1 MLLKK
6 LDMLCTKVELKE
18 KKDSK
23 EQYLMVSLLDLNSG
37 DVFDILEK
45 DLEVIKSI
53 IPMNKYKVDLKLSS
67 SKYGLSLAIEHI
79 GENLGGI

>member
-23 EQYLMVSLLDLNSG
+23 EQYLMVSLLDLASG

-45 DLEVIKSI
+45 DLEMLKNIT
-53 IPMNKYKVDLKLSS
+53 PMTKYKIDLRLSS
-67 SKYGLSLAIEHI
+67 SKYGLSLAIENI
-79 GENLGGI
+79 GDNLGGI

>member
-23 EQYLMVSLLDLNSG
+23 EQYLMVSLLDLASG

-45 DLEVIKSI
+45 DLEMLKNLT
-53 IPMNKYKVDLKLSS
+53 PMTKYKVDLKLSS
-67 SKYGLSLAIEHI
+67 SKYGLSLAIENI
-79 GENLGGI
+79 GDNLGGI

>member
-45 DLEVIKSI
+45 DIEILKRIT
-53 IPMNKYKVDLKLSS
+53 PMTKYNVDLKLSS
-67 SKYGLSLAIEHI
+67 SKYGLSLAIENI
-79 GENLGGI
+79 GDNLGGI

>member
-23 EQYLMVSLLDLNSG
+23 EQYLMVSLLDLASG
-37 DVFDILEK
+37 DVFNILEK
-45 DLEVIKSI
+45 DLEMLKNLT
-53 IPMNKYKVDLKLSS
+53 PMTKYKVDLKLSS
-67 SKYGLSLAIEHI
+67 SKYGLSLAIENI
-79 GENLGGI
+79 GDNLGGI

>member
-1 MLLKK
+1 MIIKK
-6 LDMLCTKVELKE
+6 LDMLCTKVDVKE
-18 KKDSK
+18 KKDTK
-23 EQYLMVSLLDLNSG
+23 EQNLMISLLDLNSG

>member
-1 MLLKK
+1 
-6 LDMLCTKVELKE
+6 MLCTKVDVKE
-18 KKDSK
+18 KKDTK
-23 EQYLMVSLLDLNSG
+23 EQYLMISLLDLNSG

-67 SKYGLSLAIEHI
+67 SKYGLSLTIEHI

>member
-37 DVFDILEK
+37 DVFDVLEK
-45 DLEVIKSI
+45 DLEVMKNI
-53 IPMNKYKVDLKLSS
+53 IPMTKYKVDLKLSS
-67 SKYGLSLAIEHI
+67 SKYGLSLTIEHI

>member
-1 MLLKK
+1 MIIKK
-6 LDMLCTKVELKE
+6 LDMLCTKVDVKE
-18 KKDSK
+18 KKDTK
-23 EQYLMVSLLDLNSG
+23 EQYLMISLLDLNSG

-67 SKYGLSLAIEHI
+67 SKYGLSLTIEHI